1 MPDTTSELRHDR
13 WQDLLLAAG
22 LLALA
27 GAVIEALQ
35 LVPTGSPWSG
45 PLAVLRLIGWGTFV
59 AIWFFLAQLVR
70 DPSHELLTA
79 PVVDE
84 RVRALRAEAA
94 RTALT
99 TVLVVQ
105 LVALLVERWLPIRQ
119 GDLATL
125 TFAVA
130 QVAMLADFRRRIRR

>member
-22 LLALA
+22 LLALV
-27 GAVIEALQ
+27 GAAVEALQ
-35 LVPTGSPWSG
+35 LVPAGSPWSG